1 MNETVFIKTEKKTGY
16 SVIDNRIIYD
26 DRLSAKAR
34 MICVFTLSLPTD
46 WVLNFD
52 ELCTH
57 FKEGSASIRSG
68 LNELKKFGYLSV
80 EAIKDENNK
89 FVGSRYIINE
99 AGDGKQE
106 EPKIGTTKKCN
117 SQKVEVPENG
127 KSKNRTLLNTNN
139 NQILNKLNTNSNK
152 ILNEPNTDSLS
163 DSLSQSESSGETGE
177 SSEANASSLS
187 KKRET
192 KPRKRA
198 SAKTPKATVRKTLT
212 DEQLEDFFA
221 LIPDETHAITREIV
235 ESLIMINQRKDP
247 HYFRSE
253 NFIKNKTKD
262 IIEFL
267 NNSGRTA
274 QEAKDV
280 FNFAIQDSF
289 WVNVIISADVFIRN
303 YEKLFQKMATKK
315 NGGSTSSFSKPK
327 QKVAYSS
334 YEVQDYN
341 ERSF

>member
-1 MNETVFIKTEKKTGY
+1 MNETIFIKTEKKTGY

-34 MICVFTLSLPTD
+34 MICIFTLSLPND

-80 EAIKDENNK
+80 ESIKDENNK
-89 FVGSRYIINE
+89 FAGSRYIINE

-106 EPKIGTTKKCN
+106 EPKIGTTKNCI
-117 SQKVEVPENG
+117 SQKQEIPKTG

-139 NQILNKLNTNSNK
+139 NQILNKLNTNSNQ
-152 ILNEPNTDSLS
+152 ILNEPNTLS
-163 DSLSQSESSGETGE
+163 DSLSQSESSEKTGE
-177 SSEANASSLS
+177 SSEAYASSLS

-198 SAKTPKATVRKTLT
+198 SSKTPKATTRKTLT
-212 DEQLEDFFA
+212 DEQLDDFFA
-221 LIPDETHAITREIV
+221 LIPDETYAITHEIV
-235 ESLIMINQRKDP
+235 NSLVMLNQRKDP
-247 HYFRSE
+247 HYMRKE
-253 NFIKNKTKD
+253 NFLRNKTKD

-267 NNSGRTA
+267 NESGRTA
-274 QEAKDV
+274 QEAREV
-280 FNFAIQDSF
+280 FNFAIQDNF
-289 WVNVIISADVFIRN
+289 WVNVILSADIFIRN

-315 NGGSTSSFSKPK
+315 NGASTSSFSKPK
-327 QKVAYSS
+327 QKEAYSS
-334 YEVQDYN
+334 YEAQDYS